1 MKIEIVKKQT
11 KDENGN
17 SIEYYSIEKS
27 SILKRLLRTK
37 EEDK

>member
-17 SIEYYSIEKS
+17 SIEYYSIEKTN
-27 SILKRLLRTK
+27 ILKRLLRTK
-37 EEDK
+37 NEDI